1 MPMPQQDATARWAVR
16 EILPMTWVGRHDLLE
31 SLAQNR
37 PQTFLRM
44 VQNMAPDQCL
54 YGLSTG
60 VMTDG
65 SVIILKDKPGNRR
78 TKTKLVQ
85 KRLVDYGFVKKPKF
99 TQKSLHHYFKVKAK
113 TVQANQQ

>member
-1 MPMPQQDATARWAVR
+1 MQMPQQDTAARWAVR
-16 EILPMTWVGRHDLLE
+16 QVLPMDWEARHIVLHR
-31 SLAQNR
+31 LAQNR
-37 PQTFLRM
+37 PRTFVRM
-44 VQNMAPDQCL
+44 IRVMAPDQCL

-60 VMTDG
+60 VTTTQ

-78 TKTKLVQ
+78 TKTTLVQ